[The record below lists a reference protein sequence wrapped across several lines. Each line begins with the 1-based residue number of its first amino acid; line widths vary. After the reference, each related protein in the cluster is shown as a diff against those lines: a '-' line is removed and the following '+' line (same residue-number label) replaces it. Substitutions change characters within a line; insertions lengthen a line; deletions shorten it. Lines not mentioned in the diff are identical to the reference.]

1 MPGSGLAKDY
11 PPLARMV
18 WYFILPVLRLL
29 PKVNSMKNSG
39 QALAKLVLDPELE
52 NVTGKYFS
60 GWEMIPSSQES
71 YDRTKAKLLWDR
83 SIELTRLTSE
93 ETILANHCF

>member
-1 MPGSGLAKDY
+1 
-11 PPLARMV
+11 
-18 WYFILPVLRLL
+18 
-29 PKVNSMKNSG
+29 MKNSG